1 MHFMSKIIEIAPLAA
16 KEDKLEQIS
25 EYLEELKHELGEVL
39 EEYEDEG
46 VDSSKLDALTEALD
60 ALEDAYDTIDEI
72 VAEEL

>member
-1 MHFMSKIIEIAPLAA
+1 MNKIIEIASLAT

-25 EYLEELKHELGEVL
+25 KYLEELQHKLVEVL

-46 VDSSKLDALTEALD
+46 ADSSKLDALTEALD
-60 ALEDAYDTIDEI
+60 ALEDAYDAIDEI